1 MKEIGI
7 VVTEKIATVNGTPL
21 IVCDNSD
28 YTIKFAFD
36 TEWAKADN
44 KIARFSFLKN
54 GLNRYIDVPIENDT
68 CNVPILSDIEAV
80 AVGAYAGNLQTTTGA
95 VIKCKKSIL
104 SGGYKEDLSR
114 ENEQANAVAKK
125 NLLDLFGV
133 AVPDNAPTLAIADSI
148 AQIPSFKYLNNNIKS
163 YASWFEGATCP
174 ANTEL
179 TVYVGEKITS
189 LLAMFVNATNLK
201 KVKLVGDNS
210 GCEMEQMFASS
221 SVEEV
226 DFSGLTLFQSFGASA
241 TFNSCQN
248 LVNVLGVLDG
258 EINYVSWGFEN
269 CPKLETVRFKK
280 DSIVCD
286 IYMAESPKLTAAT
299 VQSIIDGLNGIDVG
313 GGTLYFHSDVI
324 NKLTEAQKKEITDK
338 GWSVL

>member
-1 MKEIGI
+1 MKEIGV

-28 YTIKFAFD
+28 YTIKFTFD

-148 AQIPSFKYLNNNIKS
+148 AQIPALKYATLTD
-163 YASWFEGATCP
+163 YASIFEGANFP

-189 LLAMFVNATNLK
+189 LLAMFASATNLK

-210 GCEMEQMFASS
+210 GCEMERMFASS

-226 DFSGLTLFQSFGASA
+226 DFSGLTLFQSFGASE

-280 DSIVCD
+280 DSIACD
-286 IYMAESPKLTAAT
+286 IYIAESPKLTAAT
-299 VQSIIDGLNGIDVG
+299 VQSIIDGMTTTGSPC
-313 GGTLYFHSDVI
+313 TLFLHNEVKS
-324 NKLTEAQKKEITDK
+324 KLTEKQKKEITDK
-338 GWSVL
+338 GWSVE

>member
-1 MKEIGI
+1 MKEIGV

-28 YTIKFAFD
+28 YTIKFTFD
-36 TEWAKADN
+36 TEWAAADN

-54 GLNRYIDVPIENDT
+54 GLNRYIDVPIENDA

-148 AQIPSFKYLNNNIKS
+148 AQIPSFKYLGINS
-163 YASWFEGATCP
+163 YVSWYEGANFP

-179 TVYVGEKITS
+179 TVYVGAKIES
-189 LLAMFVNATNLK
+189 LLAMFASATNLK
-201 KVKLVGDNS
+201 KVKFVGS
-210 GCEMEQMFASS
+210 TGLCGMEQMFASS

-226 DFSGLTLFQSFGASA
+226 DFSGLTLFQSYEASE
-241 TFNSCQN
+241 TFNSCSN

-258 EINYVSWGFEN
+258 EMNYVSWGFGY
-269 CPKLETVRFKK
+269 CPKLKEVYFKK
-280 DSIVCD
+280 NSIVCD
-286 IYMAESPKLTAAT
+286 VNIPDSPDLTT
-299 VQSIIDGLNGIDVG
+299 KSVQSIIDGINDTNF
-313 GGTLYFHSDVI
+313 GTLYFHSDVI

-338 GWSVL
+338 GWSVE

>member
-148 AQIPSFKYLNNNIKS
+148 AQIPSFKYLNNKINS
-163 YASWFEGATCP
+163 YGSWFEGANFP

-179 TVYVGEKITS
+179 TIYAGKQVVNFTG
-189 LLAMFVNATNLK
+189 MFASATNLK
-201 KVKLVGDNS
+201 KVKFVGNAVGDIS
-210 GCEMEQMFASS
+210 SVFASS

-226 DFSGLTLFQSFGASA
+226 DFSELEPLCQPTDA
-241 TFNSCQN
+241 TMAFDNCNN
-248 LVNVLGVLDG
+248 LVRILGEFDG
-258 EINYVSWGFEN
+258 EYNNSFWSFEN
-269 CPKLETVRFKK
+269 CPKLEEVYFKK
-280 DSIVCD
+280 NSIVCEVS
-286 IYMAESPKLTAAT
+286 IPNSPNLTT
-299 VQSIIDGLNGIDVG
+299 KCIQSIVDGLSADATYI
-313 GGTLYFHSDVI
+313 LYLHSEVI
-324 NKLTEAQKKEITDK
+324 NRLTEKQKKEITDK
-338 GWSVL
+338 GWSVE

>member
-1 MKEIGI
+1 MKEIGV

-28 YTIKFAFD
+28 YTIKFTFD
-36 TEWAKADN
+36 TEWATADN

-125 NLLDLFGV
+125 NLSDLFGV

-148 AQIPSFKYLNNNIKS
+148 AQIPSFKYLNTNS
-163 YASWFEGATCP
+163 YASWYEGANFP

-179 TVYVGEKITS
+179 TVYVGEKVVS
-189 LLAMFVNATNLK
+189 LVSMFASATNLK
-201 KVKLVGDNS
+201 KVKLVGVND
-210 GCEMEQMFASS
+210 GFEMEQMFASS

-226 DFSGLTLFQSFGASA
+226 DFSGLTLFQSFGASE

-258 EINYVSWGFEN
+258 EVNFVSWGFEN

-280 DSIVCD
+280 ESIFCD
-286 IYMAESPKLTAAT
+286 IYTAESPKLTAAT
-299 VQSIIDGLNGIDVG
+299 VQSIIDGMS
-313 GGTLYFHSDVI
+313 GTTLGTWYVHSEVM
-324 NKLTEAQKKEITDK
+324 NRLTEAQKKEITDK
-338 GWSVL
+338 GWNVV

>member
-28 YTIKFAFD
+28 YTIKFTFD

-68 CNVPILSDIEAV
+68 CNVPILSDIETV

-148 AQIPSFKYLNNNIKS
+148 AQIPSFKYLNNGVKS
-163 YASWFEGATCP
+163 YASWFEGANFP

-179 TVYVGEKITS
+179 TVYVGEKVVS
-189 LLAMFVNATNLK
+189 LTGMFGSATNLK
-201 KVKLVGDNS
+201 KVKFVGNAFFADIS
-210 GCEMEQMFASS
+210 SVFASS

-226 DFSGLTLFQSFGASA
+226 DFSGLETLWQPTDA
-241 TFNSCQN
+241 TMAFDNCNN
-248 LVNVLGVLDG
+248 LVRILGEFDG
-258 EINYVSWGFEN
+258 EYNNIFWSFEN
-269 CPKLETVRFKK
+269 CPKLEEVYFKK
-280 DSIVCD
+280 NSIVCEVS
-286 IYMAESPKLTAAT
+286 IPNSPNLTT
-299 VQSIIDGLNGIDVG
+299 KCIQSIVDGTSDGASYI
-313 GGTLYFHSDVI
+313 LYLHSEVI
-324 NKLTEAQKKEITDK
+324 NRLTEKQKKELTDK
-338 GWSVL
+338 GWSVE

>member
-1 MKEIGI
+1 MKEIGV

-28 YTIKFAFD
+28 YTIKFTFD
-36 TEWAKADN
+36 TEWATADN

-114 ENEQANAVAKK
+114 ENEQANAVARK
-125 NLLDLFGV
+125 NLSDLFGI

-163 YASWFEGATCP
+163 YGSWFEGANFP

-179 TVYVGEKITS
+179 TVYVGKQVVS
-189 LLAMFVNATNLK
+189 LIGMFASATNLK
-201 KVKLVGDNS
+201 KVKFVGNVDSCDITNV
-210 GCEMEQMFASS
+210 FASS

-226 DFSGLTLFQSFGASA
+226 DFSRLETLCQPSDA
-241 TFNSCQN
+241 TMAFDNCNN
-248 LVNVLGVLDG
+248 LVRILGEFDG
-258 EINYVSWGFEN
+258 EYNNIFWGFEN
-269 CPKLETVRFKK
+269 CPKLEEVYFKK
-280 DSIVCD
+280 NSIICEVSIPNSPNLTTKCIQSIV
-286 IYMAESPKLTAAT
+286 
-299 VQSIIDGLNGIDVG
+299 DGLSNSAQYI
-313 GGTLYFHSDVI
+313 LYLHSEVI
-324 NKLTEAQKKEITDK
+324 NRLTEKQKKEITDK
-338 GWSVL
+338 GWSVG

>member
-148 AQIPSFKYLNNNIKS
+148 AQIPSFKYLNNNINP
-163 YASWFEGATCP
+163 YASWFEGANFP

-189 LLAMFVNATNLK
+189 LLAMFASATNLK
-201 KVKLVGDNS
+201 KVKLVGDNG

-226 DFSGLTLFQSFGASA
+226 DFSGLTLFQPIGASG

-258 EINYVSWGFEN
+258 EFNFTSWGFEN

-280 DSIVCD
+280 NSIMCD
-286 IYMAESPKLTAAT
+286 INMAESPKLTAAT
-299 VQSIIDGLNGIDVG
+299 IQSIIDGMTTTGAT
-313 GGTLYFHSDVI
+313 GTWFLHNEVKS
-324 NKLTEAQKKEITDK
+324 KLTEQQKTEITDK
-338 GWSVL
+338 GWSVE

>member
-7 VVTEKIATVNGTPL
+7 AVTEKIATVNGTPL

-68 CNVPILSDIEAV
+68 CSVPILSDIEAV

-148 AQIPSFKYLNNNIKS
+148 AQIPSFKYLNGVTS
-163 YASWFEGATCP
+163 YASWYEGANFP

-179 TVYVGEKITS
+179 TVYVGGKIES
-189 LLAMFVNATNLK
+189 LLAMFASATNLK
-201 KVKLVGDNS
+201 KVKLVGDSS
-210 GCEMEQMFASS
+210 GCEMERMFASS

-226 DFSGLTLFQSFGASA
+226 DFSGLTLFQSVGASE

-280 DSIVCD
+280 ESIMCD
-286 IYMAESPKLTAAT
+286 INIAESPKLTGAT
-299 VQSIIDGLNGIDVG
+299 VQSIIDGMTSTGTT
-313 GGTLYFHSDVI
+313 GTLFLHNEVKS
-324 NKLTEAQKKEITDK
+324 KLTEKQKKEITDK
-338 GWSVL
+338 GWSVE

>member
-1 MKEIGI
+1 MKEIGV

-28 YTIKFAFD
+28 YTIKFTFD
-36 TEWAKADN
+36 TEWATADN

-148 AQIPSFKYLNNNIKS
+148 AQIPSFKYLNGVTS
-163 YASWFEGATCP
+163 YASWYEGANFP

-179 TVYVGEKITS
+179 TVYVGAKIES
-189 LLAMFVNATNLK
+189 LLAMFVNTTNLK

-210 GCEMEQMFASS
+210 GCEMERMFASS

-226 DFSGLTLFQSFGASA
+226 DFSGLTLFQSFGASE

-258 EINYVSWGFEN
+258 ELNYVSWGFGN

-280 DSIVCD
+280 DSIMCD
-286 IYMAESPKLTAAT
+286 IYMAESPKLTAVT
-299 VQSIIDGLNGIDVG
+299 VQSIIDGLATTGSP
-313 GGTLYFHSDVI
+313 GTCFLHNEVKS
-324 NKLTEAQKKEITDK
+324 KLTEKQKKEITDK
-338 GWSVL
+338 GWSVE

>member
-148 AQIPSFKYLNNNIKS
+148 AKIPALKYMTLTD
-163 YASWFEGATCP
+163 YASVFEGANFP

-179 TVYVGEKITS
+179 TVYVGEKVNS

-226 DFSGLTLFQSFGASA
+226 DFSGLTLFQSLGASE

-258 EINYVSWGFEN
+258 ELNYVSWGFEN

-286 IYMAESPKLTAAT
+286 INTAESPKLTAAT
-299 VQSIIDGLNGIDVG
+299 VQSIIDGMNSAGYT
-313 GGTLYFHSDVI
+313 GTWFLHNEVKS
-324 NKLTEAQKKEITDK
+324 KLTEKQKKEITDK

>member
-1 MKEIGI
+1 MKEIEI

-114 ENEQANAVAKK
+114 ENDQANAVAKK

-148 AQIPSFKYLNNNIKS
+148 AKIPALKYATLTD
-163 YASWFEGATCP
+163 YASLFEGANFP

-179 TVYVGEKITS
+179 TVYVGAKIES

-201 KVKLVGDNS
+201 KVKLVGDNG

-226 DFSGLTLFQSFGASA
+226 DFSGLTLFQSIGASA

-258 EINYVSWGFEN
+258 EINFASWGFEN

-280 DSIVCD
+280 DSIMCD

-299 VQSIIDGLNGIDVG
+299 VQSIIDGMTTTGYT
-313 GGTLYFHSDVI
+313 GTWFLHNEVKS
-324 NKLTEAQKKEITDK
+324 KLTEKQKKEITDK
-338 GWSVL
+338 GWSVE

>member
-125 NLLDLFGV
+125 NLLDLFGI

-148 AQIPSFKYLNNNIKS
+148 AQIPSFKCFNNGVKS
-163 YASWFEGATCP
+163 YDSWYEGANFP

-179 TVYVGEKITS
+179 TVYVGEKVNN
-189 LLAMFVNATNLK
+189 LLAMFASATNLK
-201 KVKLVGDNS
+201 KVKLVGDNI

-226 DFSGLTLFQSFGASA
+226 DFSGLTLFQSFGASE

-248 LVNVLGVLDG
+248 LVKVLGVLDG
-258 EINYVSWGFEN
+258 ELNFVSWGFEN

-280 DSIVCD
+280 ESIMCD
-286 IYMAESPKLTAAT
+286 IYIAESPKLTAAT
-299 VQSIIDGLNGIDVG
+299 VQSIIDGMTRTGAF
-313 GGTLYFHSDVI
+313 GTWFLHNEVKS
-324 NKLTEAQKKEITDK
+324 KLTEKQKKEITDK
-338 GWSVL
+338 GWSVE

>member
-148 AQIPSFKYLNNNIKS
+148 AQIPSFKYLDGVTS
-163 YASWFEGATCP
+163 YASWYEGANFP

-179 TVYVGEKITS
+179 TVYVGAKIES
-189 LLAMFVNATNLK
+189 LLAMFASATNLK

-210 GCEMEQMFASS
+210 GCEMERMFASS

-226 DFSGLTLFQSFGASA
+226 DFSGLTLFQSFGASE

-280 DSIVCD
+280 DSIMCD
-286 IYMAESPKLTAAT
+286 INIAESPKLTGAT
-299 VQSIIDGLNGIDVG
+299 VQSIIDGMTTTGSM
-313 GGTLYFHSDVI
+313 GTLFLHNEVKS
-324 NKLTEAQKKEITDK
+324 KLTEKQKKEITDK
-338 GWSVL
+338 GWSVE

>member
-1 MKEIGI
+1 MKEIGV

-28 YTIKFAFD
+28 YTIKFTFD
-36 TEWAKADN
+36 TEWATADN

-114 ENEQANAVAKK
+114 ENEQANAVARK
-125 NLLDLFGV
+125 NLSDLFGV
-133 AVPDNAPTLAIADSI
+133 ALPDNAPTLAIADSI
-148 AQIPSFKYLNNNIKS
+148 AQIPALKYTSLTD
-163 YASWFEGATCP
+163 YASLFEGANFP

-189 LLAMFVNATNLK
+189 LLAMFASATNLK
-201 KVKLVGDNS
+201 KVKLVGDNG

-258 EINYVSWGFEN
+258 ELNYVSWGFEN

-280 DSIVCD
+280 DSIMCD
-286 IYMAESPKLTAAT
+286 IYIAESPKLTAAT
-299 VQSIIDGLNGIDVG
+299 VQSIIDGMTTT
-313 GGTLYFHSDVI
+313 GTTGTWFLHNEVKS
-324 NKLTEAQKKEITDK
+324 KLTEKQKKEITDK
-338 GWSVL
+338 GWSVE

>member
-1 MKEIGI
+1 MKEIGV

-28 YTIKFAFD
+28 YTIKFTFD
-36 TEWAKADN
+36 TEWATADN

-54 GLNRYIDVPIENDT
+54 GLNRYIDVPIENDA

-148 AQIPSFKYLNNNIKS
+148 AQIPSFKYFNNGVTS
-163 YASWFEGATCP
+163 YASWYEGASFP

-179 TVYVGEKITS
+179 TVYVGAKIES
-189 LLAMFVNATNLK
+189 LLAMFASATNLK
-201 KVKLVGDNS
+201 KVKLVGNNS
-210 GCEMEQMFASS
+210 GCDMEQMFANS

-226 DFSGLTLFQSFGASA
+226 DFSGLTLFQSYGASE
-241 TFNSCQN
+241 TFSSCSN

-258 EINYVSWGFEN
+258 EFNYVSWGFEN
-269 CPKLETVRFKK
+269 CPKLEEVRFKK

-286 IYMAESPKLTAAT
+286 IYTAESPKLNQITI
-299 VQSIIDGLNGIDVG
+299 QSIIDGML
-313 GGTLYFHSDVI
+313 GTTFGTWYVHSEVI
-324 NKLTEAQKKEITDK
+324 NRLTEAQKKEITDK
-338 GWSVL
+338 GWSVI

>member
-1 MKEIGI
+1 MKEIGV

-28 YTIKFAFD
+28 YTIKFTFD
-36 TEWAKADN
+36 TEWATADN

-54 GLNRYIDVPIENDT
+54 GLNRYIDVPIENDA

-125 NLLDLFGV
+125 NLLDLFGIAV
-133 AVPDNAPTLAIADSI
+133 ADNAPTLAIADSI
-148 AQIPSFKYLNNNIKS
+148 AQIPSFKYLSATS
-163 YASWFEGATCP
+163 YASWYEGASFP

-179 TVYVGEKITS
+179 TVYVGAKIES
-189 LLAMFVNATNLK
+189 LLAMFASATNLK

-210 GCEMEQMFASS
+210 GCGMERMFASS

-226 DFSGLTLFQSFGASA
+226 DFSGLTLFQSYDASE

-258 EINYVSWGFEN
+258 ELSFVSWGFEN

-280 DSIVCD
+280 ESIICD
-286 IYMAESPKLTAAT
+286 IYTAESPKLTAAT
-299 VQSIIDGLNGIDVG
+299 VQSIIDGMATTGST
-313 GGTLYFHSDVI
+313 GTWYVHSEVM
-324 NKLTEAQKKEITDK
+324 NRLTEAQKKEITDK
-338 GWSVL
+338 GWSVQ

>member
-1 MKEIGI
+1 MKEIGV

-28 YTIKFAFD
+28 YTIKFTFD

-148 AQIPSFKYLNNNIKS
+148 AQIPSFKYLNGVTS
-163 YASWFEGATCP
+163 YASWYEGANFP

-179 TVYVGEKITS
+179 TVYVGEKVAS
-189 LLAMFVNATNLK
+189 LVAMFRSATNLK
-201 KVKLVGDNS
+201 KVKFVGNTD
-210 GCEMEQMFASS
+210 GCDISTVFASS

-226 DFSGLTLFQSFGASA
+226 DFSGLETLCRPADA
-241 TFNSCQN
+241 TTAFDNCNN
-248 LVNVLGVLDG
+248 LVRILGEFDG
-258 EINYVSWGFEN
+258 EYNNIFWSFEN
-269 CPKLETVRFKK
+269 CPKLEEVYFKK
-280 DSIVCD
+280 NSIMCEVSIPNSPNLTTKCIQSIV
-286 IYMAESPKLTAAT
+286 
-299 VQSIIDGLNGIDVG
+299 DGLSADTTYI
-313 GGTLYFHSDVI
+313 LYLHSEVI
-324 NKLTEAQKKEITDK
+324 NRLTEAQKKEITDK
-338 GWSVL
+338 GWSVE

>member
-28 YTIKFAFD
+28 YTIKFTFD
-36 TEWAKADN
+36 TEWATADN

-148 AQIPSFKYLNNNIKS
+148 AKIPALKYTTLTD
-163 YASWFEGATCP
+163 YASLFEGANFP

-179 TVYVGEKITS
+179 TVYVGAKIES
-189 LLAMFVNATNLK
+189 LLAMFASTTNLK
-201 KVKLVGDNS
+201 KVKLVGDNT

-226 DFSGLTLFQSFGASA
+226 DFSGLTLFQSVGASA

-248 LVNVLGVLDG
+248 LVKVLGVLDG
-258 EINYVSWGFEN
+258 ELNFVSWGFEN

-280 DSIVCD
+280 DSIMCD
-286 IYMAESPKLTAAT
+286 IYTAESPKLTAAT
-299 VQSIIDGLNGIDVG
+299 VQSIIDGMTTTGAQDTWYV
-313 GGTLYFHSDVI
+313 HSEVM
-324 NKLTEAQKKEITDK
+324 NRLTEAQKKEITDK
-338 GWSVL
+338 GWSVG

>member
-28 YTIKFAFD
+28 YTIKFTFD

-148 AQIPSFKYLNNNIKS
+148 AKIPALKYMTLTD
-163 YASWFEGATCP
+163 YASVFEGANFP

-210 GCEMEQMFASS
+210 GCEMERMFASS

-226 DFSGLTLFQSFGASA
+226 DFSGLTLFQSFGASE

-258 EINYVSWGFEN
+258 ELNYVSWGFEN

-280 DSIVCD
+280 DSIMCD

-299 VQSIIDGLNGIDVG
+299 VQSIIDGMTATGAP
-313 GGTLYFHSDVI
+313 GTWFLHNEVKS
-324 NKLTEAQKKEITDK
+324 KLTEKQKKEITDK
-338 GWSVL
+338 GWSVE

>member
-1 MKEIGI
+1 MKEIGV

-28 YTIKFAFD
+28 YTIKFTFD
-36 TEWAKADN
+36 TEWATADN

-54 GLNRYIDVPIENDT
+54 GLNRYIDVPIENDA

-148 AQIPSFKYLNNNIKS
+148 AQIPSFKYLNGVTS
-163 YASWFEGATCP
+163 YASWYSGANFP

-179 TVYVGEKITS
+179 TVYVGAKIES
-189 LLAMFVNATNLK
+189 LLAMFASATNLK
-201 KVKLVGDNS
+201 KVKLVGDIDFC
-210 GCEMEQMFASS
+210 GMEQMFASS

-226 DFSGLTLFQSFGASA
+226 DFSGLTTFQTTNAES
-241 TFNSCQN
+241 TFDSCQN

-258 EINYVSWGFEN
+258 EGNYVFWGFEN

-280 DSIVCD
+280 DSIMCD
-286 IYMAESPKLTAAT
+286 INIAESPKLTAAT
-299 VQSIIDGLNGIDVG
+299 VQSIIDGLNGIGVG

-338 GWSVL
+338 GWSVI

>member
-1 MKEIGI
+1 MKEIGV

-28 YTIKFAFD
+28 YTIKFTFD
-36 TEWAKADN
+36 TEWATADN

-54 GLNRYIDVPIENDT
+54 GLNRYIDVPIENDA

-125 NLLDLFGV
+125 NLLDLFGI

-148 AQIPSFKYLNNNIKS
+148 AQIPSFKYLGETS
-163 YASWFEGATCP
+163 YASWYEGANFP

-179 TVYVGEKITS
+179 TVYVGKKIES
-189 LLAMFVNATNLK
+189 LLAMFTGATNLK
-201 KVKLVGDNS
+201 KVKLVGDNE
-210 GCEMEQMFASS
+210 GCTMEQMFTSS

-226 DFSGLTLFQSFGASA
+226 DFSGLTLFQTISA
-241 TFNSCQN
+241 DGTFSYCPN
-248 LVNVLGVLDG
+248 LVRILGELDG
-258 EINYVSWGFEN
+258 EGNYVSWGFEE

-280 DSIVCD
+280 NSIACD
-286 IYMAESPKLTAAT
+286 IYTAESPKLTPIT
-299 VQSIIDGLNGIDVG
+299 IQSIIDGMNDGTGGFWYAHNDVK
-313 GGTLYFHSDVI
+313 

-338 GWSVL
+338 GWSVV

>member
-28 YTIKFAFD
+28 YTIKFTFD
-36 TEWAKADN
+36 TEWAAADN

-125 NLLDLFGV
+125 NLSDLFGV
-133 AVPDNAPTLAIADSI
+133 TLPDNAPTLAIADSI
-148 AQIPSFKYLNNNIKS
+148 AQIPSFKYLNGVTS
-163 YASWFEGATCP
+163 YASWYEGANFP

-179 TVYVGEKITS
+179 TVYVGAKVES
-189 LLAMFVNATNLK
+189 LLAMFASATNLK
-201 KVKLVGDNS
+201 KVKLVGDA
-210 GCEMEQMFASS
+210 GLCDMEQMFASS

-226 DFSGLTLFQSFGASA
+226 DFSGLTLFQSFGASE
-241 TFNSCQN
+241 TFSNCQN

-258 EINYVSWGFEN
+258 EYNYVLWGFEN
-269 CPKLETVRFKK
+269 CPKLKEITFKK
-280 DSIVCD
+280 NSIVCD
-286 IYMAESPKLTAAT
+286 VNIPDSPDLTT
-299 VQSIIDGLNGIDVG
+299 KSVQSIIDGINRIEVG

-324 NKLTEAQKKEITDK
+324 NRLTEAQKKEITDK
-338 GWSVL
+338 GWSVI

>member
-1 MKEIGI
+1 MKEIGV

-28 YTIKFAFD
+28 YTIKFTFD

-148 AQIPSFKYLNNNIKS
+148 AQIPSFKYLNGVTS
-163 YASWFEGATCP
+163 YASWYEGATFP

-189 LLAMFVNATNLK
+189 LLAMFVNTTNLK
-201 KVKLVGDNS
+201 KVKFVGNADS
-210 GCEMEQMFASS
+210 YDISSMFASS

-226 DFSGLTLFQSFGASA
+226 DFSGLETLCLPSDA
-241 TFNSCQN
+241 TMAFDNCNN
-248 LVNVLGVLDG
+248 LVRILGEFDG
-258 EINYVSWGFEN
+258 EYNNIFWGFEN
-269 CPKLETVRFKK
+269 CPKLKEVYFKK
-280 DSIVCD
+280 NSIVCEVS
-286 IYMAESPKLTAAT
+286 IPNSPNLTT
-299 VQSIIDGLNGIDVG
+299 KCIQSIVDGLSNSAPYI
-313 GGTLYFHSDVI
+313 LYLHSEVI
-324 NKLTEAQKKEITDK
+324 NRLTEKQKKEITDK
-338 GWSVL
+338 GWSVE

>member
-148 AQIPSFKYLNNNIKS
+148 AQIPALKYTTLTD
-163 YASWFEGATCP
+163 YASVFEGAKFP

-179 TVYVGEKITS
+179 TVYVGAKIES
-189 LLAMFVNATNLK
+189 LLAMFASATNLK
-201 KVKLVGDNS
+201 KVKLVGDNG

-226 DFSGLTLFQSFGASA
+226 DFSGLTLFQSFGASE

-248 LVNVLGVLDG
+248 LVKVLGVLDG
-258 EINYVSWGFEN
+258 EYNYVSWGFEN

-299 VQSIIDGLNGIDVG
+299 VQSIIDGMTTTGSK
-313 GGTLYFHSDVI
+313 GTLFLHNEVKS
-324 NKLTEAQKKEITDK
+324 KLTEKQKKEITDK
-338 GWSVL
+338 GWSVE

>member
-28 YTIKFAFD
+28 YTIKFTFD
-36 TEWAKADN
+36 TEWATADN

-148 AQIPSFKYLNNNIKS
+148 AQIPSFKYLNGVTS
-163 YASWFEGATCP
+163 YASWFEGANFP

-189 LLAMFVNATNLK
+189 LLAMFASATNLK
-201 KVKLVGDNS
+201 KVKLVGDNG

-226 DFSGLTLFQSFGASA
+226 DFSGLTLFQSNGASD

-258 EINYVSWGFEN
+258 EMNYASWGFEN

-280 DSIVCD
+280 ESIVCD
-286 IYMAESPKLTAAT
+286 IYIAESPKLTAAT
-299 VQSIIDGLNGIDVG
+299 VQSIIDGMTTTGSNGTWFLHNEVK
-313 GGTLYFHSDVI
+313 S
-324 NKLTEAQKKEITDK
+324 KLTEKQKKEITDK
-338 GWSVL
+338 GWSVE

>member
-114 ENEQANAVAKK
+114 ENEQANAVARK

-148 AQIPSFKYLNNNIKS
+148 AQIPSFKYFNNGVTS
-163 YASWFEGATCP
+163 YASWYEGANFP
-174 ANTEL
+174 AKTEL
-179 TVYVGEKITS
+179 TVYVGEKVVD
-189 LLAMFVNATNLK
+189 LKGMFASATNLK
-201 KVKLVGDNS
+201 KVKFLGYAD
-210 GCEMEQMFASS
+210 GCDISTVFASS

-226 DFSGLTLFQSFGASA
+226 DFSGLETLCRPSDA
-241 TFNSCQN
+241 TMAFDNCNN
-248 LVNVLGVLDG
+248 LVRILGEFDG
-258 EINYVSWGFEN
+258 EYNNIFWSFEN
-269 CPKLETVRFKK
+269 CPKLEEVYFKK
-280 DSIVCD
+280 NSIVCEVS
-286 IYMAESPKLTAAT
+286 IPNSPNLTT
-299 VQSIIDGLNGIDVG
+299 KCIQSIVDGTSD
-313 GGTLYFHSDVI
+313 GTSYILYLHSEVI
-324 NKLTEAQKKEITDK
+324 NRLTEKQKKELFDK
-338 GWSVL
+338 GWSVE

>member
-1 MKEIGI
+1 MKEIGV

-28 YTIKFAFD
+28 YTIKFTFD
-36 TEWAKADN
+36 TEWATADN

-125 NLLDLFGV
+125 NLLDLFGI

-148 AQIPSFKYLNNNIKS
+148 AQIPSFKYLNGVTS
-163 YASWFEGATCP
+163 YASWFEGANFP

-179 TVYVGEKITS
+179 TVYVGEKVTS
-189 LLAMFVNATNLK
+189 LLAMFASATNLK

-226 DFSGLTLFQSFGASA
+226 DFSGLTLFQSFGASE

-258 EINYVSWGFEN
+258 ELNYVSWGFAD

-280 DSIVCD
+280 DSIMCD
-286 IYMAESPKLTAAT
+286 IYIAESPKLTAAT
-299 VQSIIDGLNGIDVG
+299 VQSIIDGMTTTGSM
-313 GGTLYFHSDVI
+313 GTLFLHNEVKS
-324 NKLTEAQKKEITDK
+324 KLTEKQKKEITDK
-338 GWSVL
+338 GWSVE

>member
-28 YTIKFAFD
+28 YTIKFTFD

-148 AQIPSFKYLNNNIKS
+148 AKIPALKYMTLTD
-163 YASWFEGATCP
+163 YASVFEGANFP

-210 GCEMEQMFASS
+210 GCEMERMFASS

-226 DFSGLTLFQSFGASA
+226 DFSGLTLFQSLGASE

-258 EINYVSWGFEN
+258 ELNYVSWGFEN

-280 DSIVCD
+280 DSIMCD

-299 VQSIIDGLNGIDVG
+299 VQSIIDGMTATGAP
-313 GGTLYFHSDVI
+313 GTWFLHNEVKS
-324 NKLTEAQKKEITDK
+324 KLTEKQKKEITDK
-338 GWSVL
+338 GWSVE

>member
-148 AQIPSFKYLNNNIKS
+148 AQIPALKYTSLTD
-163 YASWFEGATCP
+163 YASLFEGANFP

-179 TVYVGEKITS
+179 TVYVGAKIES
-189 LLAMFVNATNLK
+189 LLAMFASATNLK

-210 GCEMEQMFASS
+210 GCEMEQMFARS

-226 DFSGLTLFQSFGASA
+226 DFSGLTLFQSVGASE

-258 EINYVSWGFEN
+258 EYNYVSWGFEN

-280 DSIVCD
+280 ESIVCD
-286 IYMAESPKLTAAT
+286 IYIAESPKLTAAT
-299 VQSIIDGLNGIDVG
+299 VQSIIDGMKTGAT
-313 GGTLYFHSDVI
+313 GTLFLHNEVKS
-324 NKLTEAQKKEITDK
+324 KLTEKQKKEITDK
-338 GWSVL
+338 GWSVE

>member
-125 NLLDLFGV
+125 NLLDLFGI
-133 AVPDNAPTLAIADSI
+133 AVSDNAPTLAIADSI
-148 AQIPSFKYLNNNIKS
+148 AQIPALKYTTLTD
-163 YASWFEGATCP
+163 YASFFEGANFP

-179 TVYVGEKITS
+179 TVYVGEKIVS
-189 LLAMFVNATNLK
+189 LLAMFASATNLK
-201 KVKLVGDNS
+201 KVKLVGDNT

-226 DFSGLTLFQSFGASA
+226 DFSGLTLFQPFGASE

-258 EINYVSWGFEN
+258 ELNFVSWGFEN

-280 DSIVCD
+280 ESIMCD
-286 IYMAESPKLTAAT
+286 IYIAESPKLTAAT
-299 VQSIIDGLNGIDVG
+299 VQSIIDGITTGST
-313 GGTLYFHSDVI
+313 GTLFLHNEVKS
-324 NKLTEAQKKEITDK
+324 KLTEKQKKEITDK
-338 GWSVL
+338 GWSVE

>member
-28 YTIKFAFD
+28 YTIKFTFD
-36 TEWAKADN
+36 TEWATADN

-114 ENEQANAVAKK
+114 ENEQANAVARK
-125 NLLDLFGV
+125 NLSDLFGV
-133 AVPDNAPTLAIADSI
+133 ALPDNAPTLAIADSI
-148 AQIPSFKYLNNNIKS
+148 AQIPALKYTSLTD
-163 YASWFEGATCP
+163 YASLFEGANFP

-189 LLAMFVNATNLK
+189 LLAMFASATNLK
-201 KVKLVGDNS
+201 KVKLVGDNG

-258 EINYVSWGFEN
+258 ELNYVSWGFEN

-280 DSIVCD
+280 DSIMCD
-286 IYMAESPKLTAAT
+286 IYIAESPKLTAAT
-299 VQSIIDGLNGIDVG
+299 VQSIIDGMTTTGST
-313 GGTLYFHSDVI
+313 GTWFLHNEVKS
-324 NKLTEAQKKEITDK
+324 KLTEKQKKEITDK
-338 GWSVL
+338 GWSVE

>member
-28 YTIKFAFD
+28 YTIKFTFD

-133 AVPDNAPTLAIADSI
+133 ALPDNAPTLAIADSI
-148 AQIPSFKYLNNNIKS
+148 AQIPSFKYLNGVTS
-163 YASWFEGATCP
+163 YASWYEGANFP

-179 TVYVGEKITS
+179 TVYVRENVESLTS
-189 LLAMFVNATNLK
+189 MFASATNLK

-226 DFSGLTLFQSFGASA
+226 DFSGLTLFQSFGASE

-258 EINYVSWGFEN
+258 ELNYVSWGFEN

-286 IYMAESPKLTAAT
+286 INTAESPKLTAAT
-299 VQSIIDGLNGIDVG
+299 VQSIIDGMNSAGYT
-313 GGTLYFHSDVI
+313 GTWFLHNEVKS
-324 NKLTEAQKKEITDK
+324 KLTEKQKKEITDK
-338 GWSVL
+338 GWSVE

>member
-28 YTIKFAFD
+28 YTIKFTFD

-54 GLNRYIDVPIENDT
+54 GLNRYIDVPIENNT

-114 ENEQANAVAKK
+114 ENEQANAVARK
-125 NLLDLFGV
+125 NLSDLFGV
-133 AVPDNAPTLAIADSI
+133 ALPDNAPTLTIADSI
-148 AQIPSFKYLNNNIKS
+148 AQIPSFKYLNGVTS
-163 YASWFEGATCP
+163 YASWYEGANFP

-179 TVYVGEKITS
+179 TVYVGAKIES
-189 LLAMFVNATNLK
+189 LLAMFASATNLK
-201 KVKLVGDNS
+201 KVKLVGDV
-210 GCEMEQMFASS
+210 GLCGMEQMFASS

-226 DFSGLTLFQSFGASA
+226 DFSGLA
-241 TFNSCQN
+241 TFQTSNAESTFDSCQN

-258 EINYVSWGFEN
+258 VNNYVSWGFGN

-280 DSIVCD
+280 DSIMCD
-286 IYMAESPKLTAAT
+286 INIAESPKLTAAT
-299 VQSIIDGLNGIDVG
+299 VQSIIDGLNSTI